1 MAQNIQHSQ
10 RSASSLQHE
19 AEDELIALHSDNES
33 SLDELEFRE
42 RHGEH
47 YTLRHHLSGC
57 AQTLYTV
64 DFAQDFQATAVE
76 SYQPLLIPEGE
87 GVTMT
92 LNAGLNAPVVEP
104 VTAALQPTSAEA
116 SITPIEGHS
125 IVAESPTIQLNAAH
139 AETDVMTQTP
149 SPLSNGDAATMTLP
163 EVSSSQTVAEINAHT
178 PTLITDFNDGTLGG
192 WNLGGD
198 LSVDQVLEEGQ
209 LHFSA
214 DYLANGQA
222 VLSQSMALVAD
233 QSYQFQMSVHT
244 ADGSQPSQ
252 FMLNVNGE
260 SHPMEVVHMGDNYI
274 LRVAFVAPH
283 VGNASMSIVP
293 MGDTKGGSDVW
304 LDDVIVMPV
313 APQVGLPI
321 EMSLMLA
328 EPTFDFAQLESEPS
342 PPTAPAI
349 HPIALSMVLQN
360 VEPSLFAEIEHA
372 VMPTSESVLLSAE
385 AVMDVSHN
393 MEANSSDMP
402 MIFAETTQIE
412 PLPLGPD
419 FT

>member
-1 MAQNIQHSQ
+1 MARNIQHSQ
-10 RSASSLQHE
+10 RSASPLQHE
-19 AEDELIALHSDNES
+19 AEEELIALHSDNES

-42 RHGEH
+42 RHGEN

-76 SYQPLLIPEGE
+76 PYQPLLIPEGE
-87 GVTMT
+87 GDTIT

-104 VTAALQPTSAEA
+104 VTAALLPTSAEA

-125 IVAESPTIQLNAAH
+125 IDNESPTIQLTAAH
-139 AETDVMTQTP
+139 AETDVVTQNL
-149 SPLSNGDAATMTLP
+149 SPLSPGDRTTINSS
-163 EVSSSQTVAEINAHT
+163 EVSSSKTFVETNAL
-178 PTLITDFNDGTLGG
+178 PLSLITDFNDGTLGG
-192 WNLGGD
+192 WSLGGD
-198 LSVDQVLEEGQ
+198 LSVDQVLEGGQ

-214 DYLANGQA
+214 DNLAEGQP

-260 SHPMEVVHMGDNYI
+260 AHPMDAVRDGDNYI
-274 LRVAFVAPH
+274 LRVAFMAPH
-283 VGNASMSIVP
+283 VGNASLSIVP
-293 MGDTKGGSDVW
+293 VGDMKGGSDVW

-349 HPIALSMVLQN
+349 HPIALSMILQN

-372 VMPTSESVLLSAE
+372 VMPTSESVLLNAE

-402 MIFAETTQIE
+402 MIFAETAQIE
-412 PLPLGPD
+412 PLQLGPD